1 VILVQKNPMC
11 YNWEKGVLYEN
22 RYYEANGNGT
32 VQNGRR
38 ILKEYMIKGFTMDD
52 ERLKQ
57 GKTAFGRR

>member
-1 VILVQKNPMC
+1 MILVPENEVW
-11 YNWEKGVLYEN
+11 YNWKKGVLYEN
-22 RYYEANGNGT
+22 GYYETNGNGT